1 MGFSR
6 LTRFIKMKSQTL
18 IHQRVEAARKGE
30 NPTVICKVTSGW
42 VVLGDN
48 QKLKGYC
55 LLLSDPV
62 AGSLNELSPPGRA
75 QFLRDMTNIG
85 DALLEV
91 FKPDKINYSILGNK
105 DPVLHAHI
113 HPRYADEE
121 ERFRTTVPFRYHF
134 EKIPPIPFDA
144 ARDQDL
150 MKRLRERI
158 LRKAK

>member
-1 MGFSR
+1 MN
-6 LTRFIKMKSQTL
+6 SQTL

-48 QKLKGYC
+48 QRLKGYC

-62 AGSLNELSPPGRA
+62 AGNLNELSVQARV
-75 QFLRDMTNIG
+75 QFLTDMAMVG

-91 FKPDKINYSILGNK
+91 LKPDKINYSILGNK
-105 DPVLHAHI
+105 DPALHAHI
-113 HPRYADEE
+113 PPRYTEEE

-150 MKRLRERI
+150 INRLRERI
-158 LRKAK
+158 LRTAK